1 MAATTVPSVI
11 VNLKV
16 LSKDNYKQWSF
27 RVKTYL
33 LAEDLWKV
41 VDVTS
46 KPPKEGEAD
55 FNAWSKDNAKALH
68 TIHISCGDN
77 AYAFIED
84 ISVAKDAWESLAKE
98 FNPTEASHNAGGAM
112 NMNGNL
118 MNGPLLEYVNAWKWD
133 DVIEFIKIHPEAG
146 RAIHPSTWGGTVLHH
161 AVYAEEV
168 AIVKELVQLMTA
180 EDLELKDEMNN
191 TALGSALIGKD
202 IDKMI
207 EIAECL
213 VEKNQNLLTIDDSG
227 YNIPLVGALMLQNWK
242 MATYIYSITPLE
254 TLNDWDAAEIISLG
268 FVFKRLDISLDLI
281 RRTPSLGIIKDR
293 FEQSPLF
300 HLADTPSAFL
310 SGSHLRCWEQ
320 WIYNCIHVEPTR
332 TMDFKKES
340 TININDVQTHER
352 CQGNQRHLICSVG
365 HFIRELVVTIIVRLL
380 GINRLYEMKMFHVQ
394 SLEILHCICDQ
405 VLKTKDV
412 KDMQDDDIFVSAIFR
427 AVQLGQVEF
436 VTHICRAIPMLHHIV
451 DVDGRNLFQFAAECR
466 QEMFFSL
473 LCESG
478 NQGYIIGMKDEFGNN
493 TLHTI
498 GQFSSVAQ
506 IDHIQGAALQMQ
518 RELQWFKAAESIA
531 SPDCRE
537 AFNLDYIK
545 PFELFTKNHIKLVKK
560 GEKSMKE
567 IATSCTIVG
576 ALIVTIMFAATFTV
590 PGGNNEHT
598 VMIFLGMLISR
609 YAQDDFL
616 IYLPTKM
623 IIGLSTLFI
632 SIAAMMIAFSCA
644 LFLML
649 HGESW
654 IAFPAILLSTV
665 PVASFVWM
673 QFPLLYEI
681 FISTYGAGVFYRTVC
696 SCTCDLVN

>member
-1 MAATTVPSVI
+1 MLMAETC
-11 VNLKV
+11 
-16 LSKDNYKQWSF
+16 F
-27 RVKTYL
+27 
-33 LAEDLWKV
+33 
-41 VDVTS
+41 
-46 KPPKEGEAD
+46 
-55 FNAWSKDNAKALH
+55 
-68 TIHISCGDN
+68 
-77 AYAFIED
+77 
-84 ISVAKDAWESLAKE
+84 
-98 FNPTEASHNAGGAM
+98 
-112 NMNGNL
+112 
-118 MNGPLLEYVNAWKWD
+118 
-133 DVIEFIKIHPEAG
+133 
-146 RAIHPSTWGGTVLHH
+146 
-161 AVYAEEV
+161 
-168 AIVKELVQLMTA
+168 
-180 EDLELKDEMNN
+180 
-191 TALGSALIGKD
+191 
-202 IDKMI
+202 
-207 EIAECL
+207 
-213 VEKNQNLLTIDDSG
+213 NLL
-227 YNIPLVGALMLQNWK
+227 
-242 MATYIYSITPLE
+242 
-254 TLNDWDAAEIISLG
+254 LNAS
-268 FVFKRLDISLDLI
+268 
-281 RRTPSLGIIKDR
+281 
-293 FEQSPLF
+293 
-300 HLADTPSAFL
+300 
-310 SGSHLRCWEQ
+310 
-320 WIYNCIHVEPTR
+320 
-332 TMDFKKES
+332 
-340 TININDVQTHER
+340 
-352 CQGNQRHLICSVG
+352 
-365 HFIRELVVTIIVRLL
+365 
-380 GINRLYEMKMFHVQ
+380 
-394 SLEILHCICDQ
+394 
-405 VLKTKDV
+405 
-412 KDMQDDDIFVSAIFR
+412 
-427 AVQLGQVEF
+427 
-436 VTHICRAIPMLHHIV
+436 
-451 DVDGRNLFQFAAECR
+451 RNV
-466 QEMFFSL
+466 FSL

-665 PVASFVWM
+665 PVLHLCGCN
-673 QFPLLYEI
+673 FPYYMNLHFYLRSRSVLQDCMLLH
-681 FISTYGAGVFYRTVC
+681 
-696 SCTCDLVN
+696 L